1 MNIYGRK
8 IKFKTPKIVSN
19 LKIQRY
25 YSVNRTII
33 SWEQYII
40 TIAYKATIIG
50 SVLGIMNFVG
60 FSIGFIEGLILWYN
74 KKVVQAKSIRRI
86 TFKRKEISRFA
97 LERSLKKKKVWE

>member
-74 KKVVQAKSIRRI
+74 KKVVQAKVYA
-86 TFKRKEISRFA
+86 ESR
-97 LERSLKKKKVWE
+97 LNEKKLADLLWRDH